1 MMMKMLGELYL
12 GQKKF
17 NQAISEIDLLGQ
29 GQRDAIRIY
38 DGS

>member
-38 DGS
+38 DCS